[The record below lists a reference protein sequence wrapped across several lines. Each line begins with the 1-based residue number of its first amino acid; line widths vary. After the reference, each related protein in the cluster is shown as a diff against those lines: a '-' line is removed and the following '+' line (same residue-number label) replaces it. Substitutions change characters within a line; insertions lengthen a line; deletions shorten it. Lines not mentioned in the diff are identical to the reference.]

1 MNLRILL
8 VDDNKVF
15 LTAVSKFLARL
26 PGADVVAQAQNGP
39 DALHMAAQLQP
50 DLVLLDI
57 AMPGMDG
64 LEVVRAM
71 QAWPRPPCRV
81 LLSMHD
87 GAGYRAA
94 ALEAGAMAL
103 VGKGDF
109 VADLLPIIESLM
121 ASKIQQEAP
130 C

>member
-15 LTAVSKFLARL
+15 LTAVGKFLTRL

-57 AMPGMDG
+57 AMPGMGG
-64 LEVVRAM
+64 LEVARAM
-71 QAWPRPPCRV
+71 QAWPRSPCVV

-94 ALEAGAMAL
+94 ALEAGALAL

>member
-15 LTAVSKFLARL
+15 LTAVGQFLTRL

>member
-1 MNLRILL
+1 VNLRILL

-121 ASKIQQEAP
+121 ASKIQREAP

>member
-39 DALHMAAQLQP
+39 DALHLAAQLQP

-57 AMPGMDG
+57 AMPGMGG

-71 QAWPRPPCRV
+71 QAWPRPPCVV

-87 GAGYRAA
+87 GVGYQAA
-94 ALEAGAMAL
+94 ALESGALAL

>member
-1 MNLRILL
+1 VNLRILL

-15 LTAVSKFLARL
+15 LTAVGQFLTRL

>member
-1 MNLRILL
+1 VNLRILL